1 MSEHERPFP
10 LSKDLL
16 DTANSVSWFLMDALW
31 MLNLTRWGMLF
42 LLPTLAT
49 GLALL
54 YIEKRRSVFWI
65 NLSINCW
72 IWMNTFWMFEQL
84 PLARASFVC
93 GLSFIGLA
101 ILEAKSLRETFSH
114 FRRFRILPLK

>member
-1 MSEHERPFP
+1 MSEHERPFFF
-10 LSKDLL
+10 SKDTL

-31 MLNLTRWGMLF
+31 MLNLTSWGMFFLF
-42 LLPTLAT
+42 PTLLT

-65 NLSINCW
+65 NLAINCW
-72 IWMNTFWMFEQL
+72 IWMNTLWMFDQI
-84 PLARASFVC
+84 PWARTAFFC
-93 GLSFIGLA
+93 GLLFIAIA
-101 ILEAKSLRETFSH
+101 ILEARSLRETFSH

>member
-1 MSEHERPFP
+1 MTEHERPFP
-10 LSKDLL
+10 VSKEFL

-31 MLNLTRWGMLF
+31 MLNSTQWGKLF
-42 LLPTLAT
+42 LVPTLAT

-72 IWMNTFWMFEQL
+72 IWMNTFWMFEE
-84 PLARASFVC
+84 LAMARLAFFAGVC
-93 GLSFIGLA
+93 FIGLA
-101 ILEAKSLRETFSH
+101 ILEARSIRETFSH
-114 FRRFRILPLK
+114 FRRFRILPMK